1 MANAIYPKFKE
12 HLLSVCLG
20 SSAKIVSPVVKAI
33 LVDAADYT
41 YSASHEFLS
50 DVTSGGRVAT
60 SPDLANRTYTSG
72 VLDADDT
79 TFSAVTGDQS
89 EDIIIVVAP
98 ASGANDS
105 NTRLVAYID
114 TSITG
119 APVTPNGGDINLA
132 FDSGSNKIF
141 AL

>member
-1 MANAIYPKFKE
+1 MTQVIYPKFKE

-20 SSAKIVSPVVKAI
+20 ASAKIVSPVVKAI

-50 DVTSGGRVAT
+50 DVPSGARVST
-60 SPDLANRTYTSG
+60 SPDLANRTYTAG

-89 EDIIIVVAP
+89 EIVLFVVAP
-98 ASGANDS
+98 AAGANDA
-105 NTRLVAYID
+105 NTRLVAYED
-114 TSITG
+114 SSITG
-119 APVTPNGGDINLA
+119 APVTPNSGDINLA
-132 FDSGSNKIF
+132 FDSGANKIF

>member
-1 MANAIYPKFKE
+1 MTQVIYPKFKE
-12 HLLSVCLG
+12 HVLSVCLG

-33 LVDAADYT
+33 LVDMADYT

-50 DVTSGGRVAT
+50 DVPSGARVAT
-60 SPDLANRTYTSG
+60 SPDLANRTYTAG

-89 EDIIIVVAP
+89 EGIIFVVMP

-105 NTRLVAYID
+105 NTRLVALED
-114 TSITG
+114 SAITG
-119 APVTPNGGDINLA
+119 APVTPNSGDINLA
-132 FDSGSNKIF
+132 FDSGATKIF